1 MLLTGGAFFV
11 GCLQFWRV
19 KIFLAPKKV
28 PRRPAGGLLESPG
41 AGFWGPRAGFWG
53 PGDPFRGDF
62 GSKLGPIFLGPIF
75 DDF

>member
-1 MLLTGGAFFV
+1 MFLKIRFLIDF
-11 GCLQFWRV
+11 LNWSILEPFWPP
-19 KIFLAPKKV
+19 IKV
-28 PRRPAGGLLESPG
+28 PRRPAGGLLEGPG

-62 GSKLGPIFLGPIF
+62 GSKLGPIFLEPIF